1 MPEPSSRASARSAYQ
16 QIRTAIV
23 EGRYEPGARLVE
35 QRIAEEFSLSRTPVR
50 EALRTLDAEGL
61 VRIEPHRGATVRT
74 VEAEDVADLYA
85 LRARLEG
92 YAAELAAERHT
103 AEDLGVVDAGIAAF
117 GAALTAGPTDP
128 LERTR
133 ALDAAN
139 AEIHLGIA
147 AAARHRPLQQL
158 LLRTVDAALVF
169 RSFRGFSPEQSRQ
182 SHEFHRLIRDAVAAR
197 EPARAGALMAEHILQ
212 GRDALLA
219 GLRTDPRGRP
229 PA

>member
-1 MPEPSSRASARSAYQ
+1 MTTPSPRASATTAYQ
-16 QIRTAIV
+16 QIRTAII

-35 QRIAEEFSLSRTPVR
+35 QRIAEEFDLSRTPVR

-61 VRIEPHRGATVRT
+61 VQLEPHRGATVRAF
-74 VEAEDVADLYA
+74 EAEDVVDLYA

-103 AEDLGVVDAGIAAF
+103 TEDLAVIDGGIAAF
-117 GAALTAGPTDP
+117 GEALAAGTSGTGDP

-147 AAARHRPLQQL
+147 AAARHRHLQQM
-158 LLRTVDAALVF
+158 LLRTVDATLVF
-169 RSFRGFSPEQSRQ
+169 RSFRGFSAEQSRQ
-182 SHEFHRLIRDAVAAR
+182 SHEFHRLIRGAIAAR
-197 EPARAGALMAEHILQ
+197 EPARAGALMVEHILQ

-219 GLRTDPRGRP
+219 GLRADEQG
-229 PA
+229 